1 MKIAIC
7 DDDSVQLKYIFTLV
21 QKWSSIA
28 KDNSDIFCY
37 SNAEELL
44 FNYTPGNFD
53 VLLLDIQLTGENG
66 ISLAKRIRSLNDNAS
81 IIFITAVPDY
91 VFDGYDVGAI
101 QYLLK
106 PVNEKKLFECLNA
119 SRKKSASQK
128 RIIFE
133 SDGGSTAVSADD
145 IIFIEA
151 FSHKTRVVLADRE
164 FFINE
169 GISSVEK
176 RLGNEF
182 YKCHRS
188 YIVNINHID
197 SIKKY
202 DAVLDN
208 GSAVPVSRRI
218 YNDFNSAFIAFYRR
232 KQNK

>member
-7 DDDSVQLKYIFTLV
+7 DDDNIQLKYINSLVKKWGSLKDCKADTLLY
-21 QKWSSIA
+21 SS
-28 KDNSDIFCY
+28 
-37 SNAEELL
+37 AEELL
-44 FNYTPGNFD
+44 FNYTPNFFD
-53 VLLLDIQLTGENG
+53 VLLLDIQMSGENG
-66 ISLAKRIRSLNDNAS
+66 ISLAKRIRSLNDDAS

-119 SRKKSASQK
+119 SRKKSVSQK

-133 SDGGSTAVSADD
+133 SDGGSTAVSAED

-151 FSHKTRVVLADRE
+151 FSHKTRIVLADRE
-164 FFINE
+164 LFINE
-169 GISSVEK
+169 GISSIEK
-176 RLGNEF
+176 RLGNGF

-188 YIVNINHID
+188 YIININHID
-197 SIKKY
+197 LIKKY

-208 GSAVPVSRRI
+208 GSVIPVSRRI

-232 KQNK
+232 KFDK